1 MPDANQIRKRVLL
14 RTLGSPLVVGPFMLG
29 MTALTATWALGG
41 RPGLG
46 LFAALVGL
54 LGAAGAFVTKLLF
67 GGEKLA
73 RRVTDELT
81 GEEAARHQKSL
92 DALDHQL
99 STADDDPRP
108 ETALRDLRAL
118 VTAFGEAE
126 SAASAERLPAVVEIR
141 ARVEELFDQCVHSL
155 GQTNKLWSTAQRLN
169 SPAARRPLLAQR
181 EKIIAEVQATVKQLS
196 ETLVGL
202 QSLGSRQGPSAE
214 LGRLRE
220 ELDQSLA
227 VAKTVEEKV
236 QAMLNESPASDQQQL
251 LASKPE
257 AKG

>member
-29 MTALTATWALGG
+29 MTALTAMWALGG
-41 RPGLG
+41 RVGLG
-46 LFAALVGL
+46 LFAALAGL
-54 LGAAGAFVTKLLF
+54 LGAAGAFVTQLLF

-73 RRVTDELT
+73 RRVTDELA
-81 GEEAARHQKSL
+81 GEEAALAQKSL
-92 DALDHQL
+92 DALDQQL
-99 STADDDPRP
+99 STTDDDPRP

-118 VTAFGEAE
+118 VTAFAEAE
-126 SAASAERLPAVVEIR
+126 TTARTEHLPAVVEIR
-141 ARVEELFDQCVHSL
+141 ARVGELFSQCVHSL
-155 GQTNKLWSTAQRLN
+155 EQTDKLRGTAQRLN
-169 SPAARRPLLAQR
+169 SPAARKPLLAQR
-181 EKIIAEVQATVKQLS
+181 ERIIAEVQATVKQLS

-202 QSLGSRQGPSAE
+202 QSLGSRQGPSPE
-214 LGRLRE
+214 LSRLRE

-227 VAKTVEEKV
+227 VAKTVEDKV
-236 QAMLNESPASDQQQL
+236 QSLLNESLASDQQRL

>member
-1 MPDANQIRKRVLL
+1 MLEANTIKKRVLL

-29 MTALTATWALGG
+29 MTALTTLWALGG
-41 RPGLG
+41 RAGLG

-54 LGAAGAFVTKLLF
+54 LGAAGAFVTQLLLR
-67 GGEKLA
+67 GEKLA
-73 RRVTDELT
+73 NQVSNELAD
-81 GEEAARHQKSL
+81 EEAAVQQRSL
-92 DALDHQL
+92 DALDQQL

-118 VTAFGEAE
+118 VMAFAEAE
-126 SAASAERLPAVVEIR
+126 TAASTEHVPMVVEIR
-141 ARVEELFDQCVHSL
+141 ARVDELFNQCVHSL
-155 GQTNKLWSTAQRLN
+155 AQTDKLWNTARRLN
-169 SPAARRPLLAQR
+169 SLAARKPLMAQR

-214 LGRLRE
+214 LTRLRE

-236 QAMLNESPASDQQQL
+236 QSLLNESRAGEQPQV
-251 LASKPE
+251 LATNPE

>member
-1 MPDANQIRKRVLL
+1 L
-14 RTLGSPLVVGPFMLG
+14 RGD
-29 MTALTATWALGG
+29 
-41 RPGLG
+41 
-46 LFAALVGL
+46 
-54 LGAAGAFVTKLLF
+54 
-67 GGEKLA
+67 KLA
-73 RRVTDELT
+73 RQVSDELA
-81 GEEAARHQKSL
+81 GEETAVQQQSL
-92 DALDHQL
+92 DALDRQL

-118 VTAFGEAE
+118 VAAFAEAE
-126 SAASAERLPAVVEIR
+126 SAASAEHLPTVVEIR
-141 ARVEELFDQCVHSL
+141 ARVEELFNQCVHSL
-155 GQTNKLWSTAQRLN
+155 GQTDKLWSTAQRLN
-169 SPAARRPLLAQR
+169 SPAARKPLLAQR

-214 LGRLRE
+214 LTRLRE

-236 QAMLNESPASDQQQL
+236 QSMLNDSPAGERERL
-251 LASKPE
+251 LATNPE